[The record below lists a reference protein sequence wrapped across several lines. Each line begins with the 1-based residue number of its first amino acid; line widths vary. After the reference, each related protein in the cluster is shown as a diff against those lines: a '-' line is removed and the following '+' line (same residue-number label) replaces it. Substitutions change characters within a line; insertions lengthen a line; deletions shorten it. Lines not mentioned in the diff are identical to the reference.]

1 METEIKPFAD
11 IQLANRYVKVFI
23 ESDVDEETAKK
34 ALDSFIEKFENNEL
48 KTLTKNSPIDF
59 LIINK
64 DRIICSHKED
74 NNQEPLHCVWLK
86 NIQLEETVKTIGMDN
101 TLEKYKIKVPINFY
115 GILPIENNIED
126 GKED

>member
-23 ESDVDEETAKK
+23 EPDVDEETAKK
-34 ALDSFIEKFENNEL
+34 VLNNFIEKFEYEEIISE
-48 KTLTKNSPIDF
+48 TKNEPIDF
-59 LIINK
+59 LIIQNN
-64 DRIICSHKED
+64 RIIASHKTN
-74 NNQEPLHCVWLK
+74 NNQEPHCVWLK

-101 TLEKYKIKVPINFY
+101 TLDKYKIKVPTNFY
-115 GILPIENNIED
+115 DILPIENNIED